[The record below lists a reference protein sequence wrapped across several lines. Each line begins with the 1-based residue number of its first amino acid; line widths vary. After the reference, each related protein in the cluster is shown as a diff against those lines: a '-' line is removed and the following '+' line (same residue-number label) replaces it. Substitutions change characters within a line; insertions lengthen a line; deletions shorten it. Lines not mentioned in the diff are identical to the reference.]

1 MIKKIKYLSFTS
13 DYEIGLYTAFKNIFN
28 FIENLLHYGCYF
40 HYMKNISIFLVSNK
54 YTNKENIDKY
64 NYIINKVSELPFK
77 DNIDKHIVKEINKI
91 FKNKIYK
98 EFKEYFSKQLTPFF

>member
-1 MIKKIKYLSFTS
+1 MVKKIKWLSFTS
-13 DYEIGLYTAFKNIFN
+13 NYEIGLYTTFKKIFN

-64 NYIINKVSELPFK
+64 NYIINKVSE
-77 DNIDKHIVKEINKI
+77 
-91 FKNKIYK
+91 
-98 EFKEYFSKQLTPFF
+98 

>member
-1 MIKKIKYLSFTS
+1 
-13 DYEIGLYTAFKNIFN
+13 
-28 FIENLLHYGCYF
+28 
-40 HYMKNISIFLVSNK
+40 MKNICKFLDSNK

-98 EFKEYFSKQLTPFF
+98 EFKEYFSK